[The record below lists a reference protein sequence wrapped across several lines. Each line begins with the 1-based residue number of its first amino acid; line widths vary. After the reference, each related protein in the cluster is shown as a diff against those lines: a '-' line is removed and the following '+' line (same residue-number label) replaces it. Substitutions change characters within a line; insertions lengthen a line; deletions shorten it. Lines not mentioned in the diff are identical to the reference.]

1 MLKIAICDDDTGDRE
16 RIAEDLRVYA
26 AAHQEHSIEMTVY
39 SSAFAMLDAFEKA
52 GCPDIALLD
61 ICMPGMLGTEL
72 ARDILRCSENTDILF
87 LTTSSDYAV
96 DAFALHAAD
105 YIQKPYTQE
114 KLSAS
119 LDRVIALRQ
128 ERTWLLL
135 PCEGELHPH
144 RAGGRAV
151 HRGRRQAAQLLS
163 GLRPE
168 ADGAADRRPAAGLS
182 GGTARHDPVRSL
194 LRCEPCTRP
203 LLFRHGPYHGRRR
216 AHSRSAAAARPN

>member
-1 MLKIAICDDDTGDRE
+1 MLKIAICDDDAGDRE

-114 KLSAS
+114 KLNAS

-135 PCEGELHPH
+135 PCEGEPH

-151 HRGRRQAAQLLS
+151 HRDRRQAAQLLS

-182 GGTARHDPVRSL
+182 GGTARHDPVRGL
-194 LRCEPCTRP
+194 LRCEPCAGP

>member
-1 MLKIAICDDDTGDRE
+1 MLKIAICDDDAGDRE

-135 PCEGELHPH
+135 PCEGELHRIALEDVLYIETDGKRRSFFWPP
-144 RAGGRAV
+144 AG
-151 HRGRRQAAQLLS
+151 S
-163 GLRPE
+163 
-168 ADGAADRRPAAGLS
+168 
-182 GGTARHDPVRSL
+182 
-194 LRCEPCTRP
+194 
-203 LLFRHGPYHGRRR
+203 
-216 AHSRSAAAARPN
+216 